1 LAKAPTIASDLEILL
16 DYLKRSRGFDFTG
29 YKRSMLE
36 RRIAQR
42 MEATGVGGYIE
53 YLDHLEVHPDEFAA
67 LFNTILIN
75 VTAFFRD
82 AAAWRF
88 VAEKVLPEMIER
100 KGPDEPIRV
109 WSAGCAS
116 GEEPYSI
123 AILLAEALGES
134 EYLRRVKI
142 YATDV
147 DEEAI
152 DDARLASYP
161 RKALEGAP
169 RELMDRYFER
179 GDQRCAFRTELRRTV
194 IFGRNDLVQDAPIS
208 RIDLLV
214 CRNTLMYFNV
224 ETQARVLAR
233 FHFAL
238 NPQGALFM
246 GKSEMLIAHSTLF
259 TPIDLKCR
267 VFTKVVRATLR
278 DRLLTMT
285 GNGDLGDG
293 SHDADGAVL
302 TSALDAAPSAQVV
315 FDREGALVAANQPA
329 RAMLSL
335 GQADIGRPLKDL
347 ELSYRPVELRAHFE
361 RLLSDGRGVTLPS
374 ISLTSAGGER
384 KIVDVQLTPLGPPEE
399 RRGVSVAYVDVTV
412 HRRLEEE
419 LTTSKH
425 ELESAYEELQS
436 SVEELET
443 TNEELQ
449 STNEELETTN
459 EELQSTNEELE
470 TINEELQSTNEELET
485 INDELR
491 KRTLELNDVNGFLEA
506 ILTSLGVAVIVLDRS
521 QVVQIWNA
529 HSTDMWGLRPEE
541 AEGQHLLALD
551 VGLPIERLRT
561 PIRACLNGSSPQEDV
576 VLEAV
581 NRRGRSLHCQV
592 RIMPMRRQSE
602 EITGAILVIDEAP
615 PAEEE
620 QTPRRSPP
628 RRRTS

>member
-1 LAKAPTIASDLEILL
+1 MAQAPAAATPGISDLEILL

-29 YKRSMLE
+29 YKRSTLE
-36 RRIAQR
+36 RRIGKR
-42 MEATGVGGYIE
+42 MDATGAGSYIE

-88 VAEKVLPEMIER
+88 VAETLLPELIER

-152 DDARLASYP
+152 DQARLASYQP
-161 RKALEGAP
+161 KALEGVP
-169 RELMDRYFER
+169 RELIDRYFER
-179 GDQRCAFRTELRRTV
+179 YDQRYAFRKELRRTV
-194 IFGRNDLVQDAPIS
+194 IFGRNDLVQDAPSS
-208 RIDLLV
+208 RIDLLI
-214 CRNTLMYFNV
+214 CRNTLMYFNA
-224 ETQARVLAR
+224 ETQARILAR

-238 NPQGALFM
+238 NPEGALFM
-246 GKSEMLIAHSTLF
+246 GKSEMLIAHSDMF
-259 TPIDLKCR
+259 TPINLKCR
-267 VFTKVVRATLR
+267 VFTKVARATLR

-285 GNGDLGDG
+285 GDGDFDG
-293 SHDADGAVL
+293 SSHDADRGVVSA
-302 TSALDAAPSAQVV
+302 ALDAAPSAQVV
-315 FDREGALVAANQPA
+315 FDHDGTLVAANLAA
-329 RAMLSL
+329 RSMLAL
-335 GQADIGRPLKDL
+335 GPADIGKPLKDL

-374 ISLTSAGGER
+374 ISLTSSGGEH
-384 KIVDVQLTPLGPPEE
+384 KVVDVQLTPLGPPEQ

-412 HRRLEEE
+412 HRKLEEE
-419 LTTSKH
+419 LTSSKR
-425 ELESAYEELQS
+425 ELEGAYEELQS

-470 TINEELQSTNEELET
+470 TMNEELQSTNEELET
-485 INDELR
+485 INEELR
-491 KRTLELNDVNGFLEA
+491 QRTLELNDVNGFLEA
-506 ILTSLGVAVIVLDRS
+506 ILTSLGVAVVVLDRS

-541 AEGQHLLALD
+541 AEGQHLFALD
-551 VGLPIERLRT
+551 IGLPVDKLRT
-561 PIRACLNGSSPQEDV
+561 PIRACLNGSSPHEELT
-576 VLEAV
+576 LEAV
-581 NRRGRSLHCQV
+581 NRRGRSFQCHV

-615 PAEEE
+615 PEGAD
-620 QTPRRSPP
+620 S
-628 RRRTS
+628 